1 MYLLSG
7 CSGSESA
14 GIEPKTDPVSPQVLT
29 ESDQLFDQ
37 RQDLGNLRS
46 AIANLNRARR
56 ENLKSYDVEWR
67 LAKFNYF
74 LGRHT
79 DDEKERDKAFE
90 DGIKDGKAAVNLEPE
105 KPEGHFW
112 YGANLGEQS
121 NRNPM
126 KAGLSAIDDI
136 RREMNKVVELK
147 PDYEMASAYVV
158 LAQVELVT
166 RILGGHQKKAAELL
180 QKAIE
185 IEKFNGDARIQY
197 AEALIA
203 LKRDDEAKKQLE
215 FVLQMKPNPAYLPE
229 YEQQFAQAK
238 KMLETKF

>member
-14 GIEPKTDPVSPQVLT
+14 GNEPKKDPVSPQVLA

-37 RQDLGNLRS
+37 RQDLGKLRS
-46 AIANLNRARR
+46 AITSLNRARR
-56 ENLKSYDVEWR
+56 ENAKSYDVEWR
-67 LAKFNYF
+67 LAKYNYF

-79 DDEKERDKAFE
+79 DDVKERDKAFE
-90 DGIKDGKAAVNLEPE
+90 DGIKDGKAAVNMEPE

-121 NRNPM
+121 NRNPIR
-126 KAGLSAIDDI
+126 AGLSAIDDI

-147 PDYEMASAYVV
+147 PDYELASAYVV

-166 RILGGHQKKAAELL
+166 RILGGDPKKAAELL

-229 YEQQFAQAK
+229 YDQQTEQAK